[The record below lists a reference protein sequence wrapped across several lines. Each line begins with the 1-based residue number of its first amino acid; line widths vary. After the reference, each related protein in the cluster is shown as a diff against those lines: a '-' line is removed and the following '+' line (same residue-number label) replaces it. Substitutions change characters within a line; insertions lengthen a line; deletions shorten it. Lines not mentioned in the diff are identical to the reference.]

1 MPYFSWFFWTSK
13 RPFEKINFMINVTEF
28 IVVFCVQASLKDLFF
43 LKMSTTLVAY
53 NGYLPLLFNIV
64 PWLRLFPFQLDPVKE
79 AFLNKIFNFQC
90 FNASS
95 AFGFMFY
102 HKSYLS
108 LLHHVPRLHCNRKVT
123 DKWYTFWGLKFYQIV
138 RGKVFRFRSLSF
150 KLWDNLPE
158 ISLFPYIE

>member
-1 MPYFSWFFWTSK
+1 MPYSSWFFSTSK
-13 RPFEKINFMINVTEF
+13 RPFEKINFMITSPSSSWFFV
-28 IVVFCVQASLKDLFF
+28 CKQDLFI

-79 AFLNKIFNFQC
+79 GFLNKIFNFQC

-95 AFGFMFY
+95 ALGFMFC

-108 LLHHVPRLHCNRKVT
+108 LLHHVPRQHCNRKVT
-123 DKWYTFWGLKFYQIV
+123 DKWYTFWGLNFYQIV
-138 RGKVFRFRSLSF
+138 RGKVFQFRSLSF
-150 KLWDNLPE
+150 KLWDNLSE